1 MRKQAVQRMPTHF
14 AVKVVENAWQR
25 RNLLSTLLL
34 PLSWLYRG
42 LFALRKTLYATGV
55 LKTHDIEVPVIV
67 VGNLSVG
74 GTGKTPLVIELAERL
89 KAMGHAPGIVSRG
102 YGGNATQLPMLVT
115 VDSVAAQVGD
125 EALLLAERTGCPV
138 MVDHDRARA
147 ARELLGDHSKYS
159 IDVIISDDG
168 LQHYA
173 LGRDAEI
180 VVHDPEVAAQNSRLF
195 PAGPWREPISG
206 LNSYDLCA
214 LRDENYDLSLE
225 LPRPVRRNGQPWEV
239 MNKRVHAIAGI
250 GKPERFFEQL
260 EAAGYSITRHSYPD
274 HHVYT
279 TDDLLFDSAAPV
291 LMTEKDAV
299 KCRDFDMEGLYY
311 VPAVAQLSDEL
322 SENLSVLLQRV
333 INS

>member
-1 MRKQAVQRMPTHF
+1 MLDRLI
-14 AVKVVENAWQR
+14 ENAWQR
-25 RNLLSTLLL
+25 KNLLSTLLL

-42 LFALRKTLYATGV
+42 LFALRKTLYAVGV
-55 LKTHDIEVPVIV
+55 LKIHDFEVPVIV

-89 KAMGHAPGIVSRG
+89 KAMGHVAGIVSRG

-115 VDSVAAQVGD
+115 VDSVATQVGD

-147 ARELLGDHSKYS
+147 ARELLGDQSKHG

-168 LQHYA
+168 LQHCA

-180 VVHDPEVAAQNSRLF
+180 VVHDSKIAAQNSRLL
-195 PAGPWREPISG
+195 PAGPWRESVSG
-206 LNSYDLCA
+206 LNRYDLCA

-225 LPRPVRRNGQPWEV
+225 LPHPVRSNGRHWKLA
-239 MNKRVHAIAGI
+239 NKRVHAVAGI
-250 GKPERFFEQL
+250 GKPERFFGQL
-260 EAAGYSITRHSYPD
+260 EAAGYSITRHAYPD
-274 HHVYT
+274 HHVYKA
-279 TDDLLFDSAAPV
+279 DDLVFSDADPV

-299 KCRDFDMEGLYY
+299 KCRDFDLEGLYY
-311 VPAVAQLSDEL
+311 VPAIAKLSDGL
-322 SENLSVLLQRV
+322 SENLSDLLQRV